1 MKNIHLPCRPDI
13 PIKRHLRSD
22 LGCKN
27 TPVEAQC
34 QTRMESHMQRDCQK
48 LDSSGF
54 LFDSEPVNN
63 LSDSCNYRKLPSS
76 YAAFTPKSFDL
87 FLPGLL

>member
-1 MKNIHLPCRPDI
+1 MPNQNGVRHAEGLPETQ
-13 PIKRHLRSD
+13 LFWFS
-22 LGCKN
+22 
-27 TPVEAQC
+27 
-34 QTRMESHMQRDCQK
+34 
-48 LDSSGF
+48 
-54 LFDSEPVNN
+54 FDSEPVNN